1 MSATVPRHEQLRDDL
16 RALHAAALAAAD
28 PERAVERW
36 LHLEAGRMTV
46 GPDRLDLAPGAR
58 IRLVALGKAS
68 CGMARAALARLGDRV
83 AGAVVAHPHGLS
95 PGTDWPS
102 GVRTVAAG
110 HPLPDEGSLAAG
122 EAALALLAGAAP
134 EDVALVLVSGG
145 GSALFEALRTGVTL
159 DGLRELTGALQ
170 HAGADIVDLNI
181 VRRALS
187 RTKGGGLARAA
198 APARVV
204 SLLLSD
210 VIGDPV
216 ASIASGPTVDSPTGP
231 EDALDVLARHR
242 LLERVPAVTEALRR
256 AVHRDHERTAP
267 GARVLHVVGSNRV
280 AAEALVRE
288 AEARGFRTLLITDRM
303 QGEARDVG
311 RLLGGV
317 ARGLE
322 ASALPFPPPACL
334 VFGGET
340 TVTVRGPG
348 RGGRNLELA
357 LGAALTLEGCRSTA
371 VFSFATDGLDGSSGA
386 AGAIATGDTL
396 ARARAL
402 GLDPHAALDRS
413 DSAAFFEAL
422 GDAWVTGP
430 SGTNVNDLVVVLAYG
445 ATGRVSA

>member
-1 MSATVPRHEQLRDDL
+1 VSAPVPRHEHLREDL
-16 RALHAAALAAAD
+16 RALHAAALAAAE
-28 PERAVERW
+28 PGRAVEEW
-36 LHLEAGRMTV
+36 LRRDGDELVV
-46 GPDRLDLAPGAR
+46 GSDRLALRRGASV
-58 IRLVALGKAS
+58 RLVALGKAS

-83 AGAVVAHPHGLS
+83 VGGVVAHPHGLS
-95 PGTDWPS
+95 PGKGWPK

-110 HPLPDEGSLAAG
+110 HPLPDQGSLTAG
-122 EAALALLAGAAP
+122 EAALELLAGASP
-134 EDVALVLVSGG
+134 GDVALVLVSGG
-145 GSALFEALRTGVTL
+145 GSALFEALRSGVTL

-170 HAGADIVDLNI
+170 HAGADIVDLNV

-231 EDALDVLARHR
+231 QDALDVLARHR
-242 LLERVPAVTEALRR
+242 LLDRVPAIAEALRQ
-256 AVHRDHERTAP
+256 AVRQETRRPEPGERL
-267 GARVLHVVGSNRV
+267 LHVVGSNRM
-280 AAEALVRE
+280 AAQALVRE
-288 AEARGFRTLLITDRM
+288 AEARGFRALLLTDRM
-303 QGEARDVG
+303 QGEAREVG
-311 RLLGGV
+311 RLIGGL

-322 ASALPFPPPACL
+322 TSSLPFPPPACL

-357 LGAALTLEGCRSTA
+357 LGAALTLEGARAAA
-371 VFSFATDGLDGSSGA
+371 VFSFATDGMDGSSGA
-386 AGAIATGDTL
+386 AGALATGDTL

-402 GLDPHAALDRS
+402 GLDAHGALERS

-422 GDAWVTGP
+422 GDAWVTGA

-445 ATGRVSA
+445 ERRDA